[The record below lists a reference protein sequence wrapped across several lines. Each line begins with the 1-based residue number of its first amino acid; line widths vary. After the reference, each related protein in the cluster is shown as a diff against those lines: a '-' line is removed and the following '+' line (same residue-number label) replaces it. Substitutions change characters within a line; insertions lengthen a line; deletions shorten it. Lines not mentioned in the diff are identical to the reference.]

1 MEQLNQNLIIAECLN
16 KANQDALKSVLKA
29 ETNKNLQQKLYENA
43 ANEKRIAVA
52 EAKQRTDTATKS
64 KVDARNKEEISR
76 IAYAKLYDAKAKAE
90 KALQQLESIHASV
103 NKEVSHF
110 AEIGEEAEG
119 AAVSAKT
126 AADLAK
132 TAAQCAAESDL
143 RVLTTTAATDTAMN
157 NLLQMQFELELA
169 MDTGFA
175 LNEKISS
182 IVGILRGGKIFHL
195 IVGLL
200 FSYSLLSLLR
210 RVCYGGLPD

>member
-1 MEQLNQNLIIAECLN
+1 MEQLEQSLIIAERLN
-16 KANQDALKSVLKA
+16 KAKQDALKSFVKA
-29 ETNKNLQQKLYENA
+29 ETKTLSAQKLYENA
-43 ANEKRIAVA
+43 ANEKRNAIA

-76 IAYAKLYDAKAKAE
+76 IASAKCDDAKAKVY
-90 KALQQLESIHASV
+90 KALQQLESIQGSV
-103 NKEVSHF
+103 NEEVSHF
-110 AEIGEEAEG
+110 AKIGEEAEG

-157 NLLQMQFELELA
+157 NLLQMQSELELA
-169 MDTGFA
+169 KDTVFA

-210 RVCYGGLPD
+210 RTCYGGLPD